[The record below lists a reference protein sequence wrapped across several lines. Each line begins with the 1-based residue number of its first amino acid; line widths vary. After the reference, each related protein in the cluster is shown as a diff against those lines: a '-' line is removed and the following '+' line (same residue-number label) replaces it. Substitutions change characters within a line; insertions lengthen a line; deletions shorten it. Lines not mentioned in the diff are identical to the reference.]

1 MDVRAAD
8 GTAVQATRI
17 GNGRMN
23 KILHL
28 RQFASDMVRLVDL
41 WMLLCGAA
49 ISLFLAW
56 LF

>member
-1 MDVRAAD
+1 MFGPLTGLLCKQPGLETAA
-8 GTAVQATRI
+8 
-17 GNGRMN
+17 MN
-23 KILHL
+23 TILHL
-28 RQFASDMVRLVDL
+28 RQFASDVVRLVDL

>member
-1 MDVRAAD
+1 MD
-8 GTAVQATRI
+8 
-17 GNGRMN
+17 

-28 RQFASDMVRLVDL
+28 RQFAADMVRLADL